1 MYNTKRSISFSNHSI
16 EKLVKRLII
25 YNLYGGPKQPS
36 HQNILFLSRALFLL
50 HSFQEYFSRQTKSRI
65 CK

>member
-1 MYNTKRSISFSNHSI
+1 MSFSNHSI
-16 EKLVKRLII
+16 EKLVKRLIS
-25 YNLYGGPKQPS
+25 YNLYGGPKQLS

-65 CK
+65 YN